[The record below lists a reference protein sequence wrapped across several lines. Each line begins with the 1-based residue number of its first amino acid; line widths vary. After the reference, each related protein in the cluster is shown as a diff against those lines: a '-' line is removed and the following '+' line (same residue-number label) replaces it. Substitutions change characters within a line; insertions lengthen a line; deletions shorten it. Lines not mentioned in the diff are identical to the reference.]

1 MTIHLKDFIHYVTEL
16 NQNQPEFIQSVS
28 NFSEDVI
35 PFINEQYPNF
45 EKLKILERL
54 IEPERII
61 IFKITWMDD
70 LNNIQIN
77 RGYRVQMSSIIG
89 PYKGGLRFSPTVNL
103 SVLKFLA
110 FEQIF
115 KNDLTG
121 ISLGAAKGGSDFN
134 PKNKTDNEIMR
145 FCQSFM
151 NELYRHIGSQ
161 TDIPAGDMGV
171 GQREIGYLFGQY
183 KKLRNQF
190 SGVITGKGKAWGGS
204 NIRPEAT
211 GYGLL
216 YFVELIY
223 KEQNS
228 TLKNK
233 IITISGA
240 GNVAYYA
247 AEKAIQLGA
256 KVVSLSN
263 SKGTLY
269 DPEGL
274 DSNKLK
280 RIAALGKDIDE
291 FPLHYSSAQF
301 LTKQKPWSIPCDIA
315 LPCATEN
322 EITEKDALNLV
333 ANGCK
338 CVAEGAN
345 MPSTR
350 EAFKV
355 FINAGIN
362 YAPGKAA
369 NAGGVVV
376 SGLEMSQ
383 NATGLRWTN
392 DNVDDKLKG
401 IMESIYKTCTKYG
414 TEKGG
419 YINYLKGANIGG
431 FIKVAQAMQAQG
443 IV

>member
-115 KNDLTG
+115 KNALTG

-216 YFVELIY
+216 
-223 KEQNS
+223 
-228 TLKNK
+228 
-233 IITISGA
+233 
-240 GNVAYYA
+240 
-247 AEKAIQLGA
+247 
-256 KVVSLSN
+256 
-263 SKGTLY
+263 
-269 DPEGL
+269 
-274 DSNKLK
+274 
-280 RIAALGKDIDE
+280 
-291 FPLHYSSAQF
+291 
-301 LTKQKPWSIPCDIA
+301 
-315 LPCATEN
+315 
-322 EITEKDALNLV
+322 
-333 ANGCK
+333 
-338 CVAEGAN
+338 
-345 MPSTR
+345 
-350 EAFKV
+350 
-355 FINAGIN
+355 
-362 YAPGKAA
+362 
-369 NAGGVVV
+369 
-376 SGLEMSQ
+376 
-383 NATGLRWTN
+383 
-392 DNVDDKLKG
+392 
-401 IMESIYKTCTKYG
+401 
-414 TEKGG
+414 
-419 YINYLKGANIGG
+419 
-431 FIKVAQAMQAQG
+431 
-443 IV
+443 

>member
-1 MTIHLKDFIHYVTEL
+1 MTILLKDFIHYATGL
-16 NQNQPEFIQSVS
+16 NQNQPEFMQSVS
-28 NFSEDVI
+28 NFSEDII
-35 PFINEQYPNF
+35 PFMNEHYPNF

-61 IFKITWMDD
+61 IFKITWVDD

-77 RGYRVQMSSIIG
+77 RGYRVQMSSVIG

-115 KNDLTG
+115 KNALTG

-161 TDIPAGDMGV
+161 TDIPAGDIGV

-223 KEQNS
+223 KNQNL

-247 AEKAIQLGA
+247 AEKAIQMGA

-274 DSNKLK
+274 NSEKLK
-280 RIAALGKDIDE
+280 RIAALGKDMDE
-291 FPLHYSSAQF
+291 FPLYYSSAQF
-301 LTKQKPWSIPCDIA
+301 LAKQKPWHIPCDIA

-322 EITEKDALNLV
+322 EITEKDASNLV

-350 EAFKV
+350 EAFKI
-355 FINAGIN
+355 FINAGIS

-401 IMESIYKTCTKYG
+401 IMENIYKTCIKYG
-414 TEKGG
+414 TEKEG